1 MRLLRDKT
9 LAGLLPAGLLL
20 AGLLAGQLLAPPP
33 AAAQASSTEREKI
46 EAVIRDYLLANP
58 EIVMEAL
65 EELDRRAEAQ
75 ANADRARAL
84 SESRAELEEDP
95 DAPVLGNPEGDVV
108 VVEFFDYQCGYCKQV
123 AEPLRRLLEEDSG
136 VRLVMKEFPIL
147 GPASLQ
153 GARAALAAARQ
164 GLYEEF
170 HWALM
175 DHRGQLSE
183 ARVLEIAEAS
193 GLDLE
198 RLRADMRDPAI
209 EAKLRNNYRLAE
221 RLDIRGTPAFVVGDT
236 LLPGAVPL
244 ERLRQIVAEVRA
256 GG

>member
-1 MRLLRDKT
+1 MRLLRKTT
-9 LAGLLPAGLLL
+9 LAGLSLAGLLL
-20 AGLLAGQLLAPPP
+20 AGLLLSPPP
-33 AAAQASSTEREKI
+33 AAAETSAAERAKI
-46 EAVIRDYLLANP
+46 ESVIRDYLLANP

-65 EELDRRAEAQ
+65 EELDRRVEARAE
-75 ANADRARAL
+75 ADRAQAL
-84 SESRAELEEDP
+84 AESREQLERDP
-95 DAPVLGNPEGDVV
+95 ASPVLGNPDGDVV

-123 AEPLRRLLEEDSG
+123 AEPLRRLLEEDAG

-147 GPASLQ
+147 GPASVQ

-175 DHRGQLSE
+175 GHRGQLSE

-193 GLDLE
+193 GLDVT

-209 EAKLRNNYRLAE
+209 EEKLRNNYRLAE
-221 RLDIRGTPAFVVGDT
+221 SLDIRGTPAFVVGGT

-244 ERLRQIVAEVRA
+244 ERLRQVVAEARA

>member
-1 MRLLRDKT
+1 MSLLRKT
-9 LAGLLPAGLLL
+9 TL
-20 AGLLAGQLLAPPP
+20 AGLLAGLMLAPLLAPPP
-33 AAAQASSTEREKI
+33 AAAEPSAGERAKI
-46 EAVIRDYLLANP
+46 ESLIRDYLLANP

-65 EELDRRAEAQ
+65 EELDRRAEAR
-75 ANADRARAL
+75 AAADRAQAL
-84 SESRAELEEDP
+84 SDSREQLERDP
-95 DAPVLGNPEGDVV
+95 ASPVLGNPDGDVV

-123 AEPLRRLLEEDSG
+123 AEPLRRLLEEDAG

-164 GLYEEF
+164 GRYEAF

-175 DHRGQLSE
+175 EHRGQLSE

-209 EAKLRNNYRLAE
+209 EEKLRDNYRLAE

-244 ERLRQIVAEVRA
+244 ERLRQVVAETRA